1 VKKITD
7 IMEGARAD
15 AEAERQ
21 GGGKKSKGG
30 TRQIAEPK
38 TDYASLSPER
48 LAAELKKLEAKM
60 YKHAQNL
67 EFEEAART
75 RDELQRV
82 KALGLIG

>member
-1 VKKITD
+1 MVKKITD
-7 IMEGARAD
+7 IMEGARSD

-21 GGGKKSKGG
+21 AGGRRGSK
-30 TRQIAEPK
+30 RVAEPAL
-38 TDYASLSPER
+38 DYASLSPER
-48 LAAELKKLEAKM
+48 LASELKKLEAKM

-67 EFEEAART
+67 EFEEAAKT